1 MTIWDW
7 LLFIVSCFLILII
20 ILQESK
26 EDASSAFSG
35 EKSALF
41 TDRKK
46 IGIEVWIS
54 RITTILSILLFVLSI
69 VCAFLVN
76 RG

>member
-1 MTIWDW
+1 MTVWDW

-26 EDASSAFSG
+26 EDAASAFSG

-41 TDRKK
+41 SDRKK

-54 RITTILSILLFVLSI
+54 RVTTILSILLFVLSM
-69 VCAFLVN
+69 VCAFMK

>member
-1 MTIWDW
+1 MTVWDW

-26 EDASSAFSG
+26 EDAASAFSG

-54 RITTILSILLFVLSI
+54 RITAILSILLFVLSM
-69 VCAFLVN
+69 VCAFMP

>member
-1 MTIWDW
+1 MTVWDW

-26 EDASSAFSG
+26 EDAASAFSG

-41 TDRKK
+41 ADRKK

-54 RITTILSILLFVLSI
+54 RITTILSILLFVLSM
-69 VCAFLVN
+69 VCAFMK

>member
-1 MTIWDW
+1 MTVWDW

-26 EDASSAFSG
+26 EDAASAFSG

-54 RITTILSILLFVLSI
+54 RIRTILSILLFVLSM
-69 VCAFLVN
+69 VCAFMS

>member
-1 MTIWDW
+1 MTVWDW

-26 EDASSAFSG
+26 EDATSAFSG

-41 TDRKK
+41 SDRKK

-54 RITTILSILLFVLSI
+54 RITTILSILLFVLSM
-69 VCAFLVN
+69 VCAFMK

>member
-54 RITTILSILLFVLSI
+54 RVTTILSILLFVLSI
-69 VCAFLVN
+69 VCAFFVH

>member
-1 MTIWDW
+1 MTVWDW

-26 EDASSAFSG
+26 EDAASAFSG

-54 RITTILSILLFVLSI
+54 RITTILSILLFVLSM
-69 VCAFLVN
+69 VCAFMS

>member
-1 MTIWDW
+1 MTVWDW

-26 EDASSAFSG
+26 EDAASAFSG

-54 RITTILSILLFVLSI
+54 RITTILSILLFVLSM
-69 VCAFLVN
+69 VCAFMP

>member
-1 MTIWDW
+1 MTVWDW

-26 EDASSAFSG
+26 EDAASAFSG

-41 TDRKK
+41 SDRKK

-54 RITTILSILLFVLSI
+54 RITTILSILLFVLSM
-69 VCAFLVN
+69 VCAFMK